1 MRTTNRNWMS
11 SALALAAMA
20 LALGDSSPD
29 GEQALLGKTK
39 AEFRP
44 YEVSSS
50 KSPVSAT
57 QALLGEIAGIGGRVS
72 AAESQNRITANVA
85 LLGR

>member
-20 LALGDSSPD
+20 LVGDWSPD

-39 AEFRP
+39 AGFHP

-57 QALLGEIAGIGGRVS
+57 QALLGEITGIGGRVS
-72 AAESQNRITANVA
+72 AAESQNRITATFA

>member
-1 MRTTNRNWMS
+1 MRTTNRKWMS
-11 SALALAAMA
+11 SPLALAAMA
-20 LALGDSSPD
+20 LVGGDWPPD

-39 AEFRP
+39 AEFHA

-57 QALLGEIAGIGGRVS
+57 QALLGEIAGIGVRTS
-72 AAESQNRITANVA
+72 APESQNRITADFA

>member
-1 MRTTNRNWMS
+1 MRNTNRNWMS

-20 LALGDSSPD
+20 LVGGDPSPD

-39 AEFRP
+39 AEFHAN
-44 YEVSSS
+44 EVSSS
-50 KSPVSAT
+50 KSPVSGT
-57 QALLGEIAGIGGRVS
+57 QALLGEVAGIGVRTS
-72 AAESQNRITANVA
+72 AAESQNRITADFA

>member
-1 MRTTNRNWMS
+1 MRTKNRNWMS
-11 SALALAAMA
+11 SALILAVMA
-20 LALGDSSPD
+20 LVGGDWSPD
-29 GEQALLGKTK
+29 GEQALLGRTK
-39 AEFRP
+39 AEFHP

-57 QALLGEIAGIGGRVS
+57 QALLGQIAGIGVRTS
-72 AAESQNRITANVA
+72 AAESQNRITASFA